1 MTDYVERI
9 DSSAVAMRSVAA
21 ALCGQFLRVYEGTA
35 FEEVLARMVARFG
48 PRVSSWAIEQVIRGS
63 GTALA
68 VAERVRSADLAR
80 WAVSLY
86 EGLDG
91 HFDAVIV
98 GAPNGGV
105 ANLAVALGAPFLS
118 EHFVSAFRVQAY
130 VDDIAAHKSQG
141 DAVAQAILAHNPDLH
156 VIQHYD
162 PLHDRFLVKYVN
174 HIRMKLLDLPEEYQ
188 TFVRE
193 RLRPGGTLVFV
204 DCRYPWRQYRV
215 GERHA
220 FQVGGL
226 GAVTD
231 DEFIAGNSQ
240 IAAMQRAERSPFV
253 GGWSLKGLPLAVQPE
268 SEWGT
273 LPEFR
278 AAVEG
283 FAQKNGYRFLAL
295 VANHPEWYAELA
307 FRANVRL
314 FEEKTMEPQGVL
326 VECFTQAN
334 PIAARQSG
342 LLPLWLPWNC
352 TDSLPFLRRMAAE
365 FPSGKPV
372 IFTPLANFT
381 RTFDLATLE
390 QYRDI
395 LRGFPLILQGM
406 DPRLYP
412 ADPTSLFRTA
422 RELERW
428 CAAHPAP
435 MQAHLTAEELAICA
449 QEMGNRFALSTNSQR
464 INE

>member
-1 MTDYVERI
+1 MTDYIERI

-21 ALCGQFLRVYEGTA
+21 ALRGQFLRAYEGTA
-35 FEEVLARMVARFG
+35 FEEALARAVSLFG
-48 PRVSSWAIEQVIRGS
+48 QRVVCWAIEQAIRGS
-63 GTALA
+63 GSEPA
-68 VAERVRSADLAR
+68 VAERVRTSHLAC
-80 WAVSLY
+80 WAVGLY
-86 EGLDG
+86 DGLDG
-91 HFDAVIV
+91 PFDAVVI

-118 EHFVSAFRVQAY
+118 EHFLSAFRVRAH
-130 VDDIAAHKSQG
+130 VDDVAAHKSQG
-141 DAVAQAILAHNPDLH
+141 DPVARAILTHNPDLL

-174 HIRMKLLDLPEEYQ
+174 HIRTKLLDLPAEYQ
-188 TFVRE
+188 TFIRE

-215 GERHA
+215 GARHM

-231 DEFIAGNSQ
+231 EEFIAGNPR
-240 IAAMQRAERSPFV
+240 IEAMQRAERSPFV
-253 GGWSLKGLPLAVQPE
+253 GGWALEGLPLVVQPE

-278 AAVEG
+278 AAVEE
-283 FAQKNGYRFLAL
+283 FAQENGYRFMAL
-295 VANHPEWYAELA
+295 VADHPEWYAELA

-314 FEEKTMEPQGVL
+314 CEKEGVEPQGVI

-334 PIAARQSG
+334 PIAARQSR

-352 TDSLPFLRRMAAE
+352 TDSLSFLRRMIAE
-365 FPSGKPV
+365 FPREKPV
-372 IFTPLANFT
+372 VFTPLANFT

-390 QYRDI
+390 QYCDI
-395 LRGFPLILQGM
+395 LTGFPLILLGM
-406 DPRLYP
+406 NPRLYP

-422 RELERW
+422 RELAHW
-428 CAAHPAP
+428 CAAHPSP
-435 MQAHLTAEELAICA
+435 VQVYLTADELAACL
-449 QEMGNRFALSTNSQR
+449 QEVGHPSQR
-464 INE
+464 GR

>member
-1 MTDYVERI
+1 MTDYIESV
-9 DSSAVAMRSVAA
+9 DSSAVAMRSVAT
-21 ALCGQFLRVYEGTA
+21 ALREQFLRPYEGTA
-35 FEEVLARMVARFG
+35 FEEALAQVVALFG
-48 PRVSSWAIEQVIRGS
+48 QRVSSWAIEQAIRDS
-63 GTALA
+63 GTDPA

-86 EGLDG
+86 DGLG
-91 HFDAVIV
+91 GPFDALVI

-118 EHFVSAFRVQAY
+118 EHFVSAFRVRAH

-141 DAVAQAILAHNPDLH
+141 DPLVRAILANNTDLLA
-156 VIQHYD
+156 IQHYD
-162 PLHDRFLVKYVN
+162 PLHDRFLVRYVN
-174 HIRMKLLDLPEEYQ
+174 HIRVKLLDLPEEYRA
-188 TFVRE
+188 FIHE

-215 GERHA
+215 GERHM

-231 DEFIAGNSQ
+231 EDFIAGNSR
-240 IAAMQRAERSPFV
+240 IEAMQRAERSPFI
-253 GGWSLKGLPLAVQPE
+253 GGWSLKGLPLVAQPE

-273 LPEFR
+273 PPEFR
-278 AAVEG
+278 AAVEE
-283 FAQKNGYRFLAL
+283 FARKNGYRFLAL
-295 VANHPEWYAELA
+295 VADHPEWYAELT

-314 FEEKTMEPQGVL
+314 CEREGVEPQGVI
-326 VECFTQAN
+326 VECFTQTN
-334 PIAARQSG
+334 PIAARRSG

-352 TDSLPFLRRMAAE
+352 VDSLPFLRRMTAE
-365 FPSGKPV
+365 FPRGKPV
-372 IFTPLANFT
+372 VFTPLANFT
-381 RTFDLATLE
+381 RTYDLATLE
-390 QYRDI
+390 QYREI
-395 LRGFPLILQGM
+395 LSDFPLILLGM
-406 DPRLYP
+406 NPRLYP

-435 MQAHLTAEELAICA
+435 MQAHLTADELAACA
-449 QEMGNRFALSTNSQR
+449 QEAGGQNA
-464 INE
+464 IGK